1 MICQMRIFILFYFN
15 LVLLLALDN
24 NQTPRVVLHAT
35 DGEFMRYQFKEDQSY
50 TVFLLP
56 DDSKEMLYVG
66 GHNKLFH
73 IDFTSLNQSREIK
86 FPSFKQECNKVDTC
100 KNYITIMYKNNDSLF
115 VCGTN
120 GGAPLCCYMD
130 KDKSGKCDSTR
141 IYDGAGASPY
151 SPREPVA
158 SLFVGETIAL
168 HCLAIKNHPYHPFLE
183 QQYVGMT
190 LSRRN
195 GDGFQ
200 DKIYAFL
207 REKNLDEHPEADLW
221 ISRVIQICRADL
233 GGPKNILQKKW
244 TSILSTRLL
253 CGIPSEK
260 IFFNRLLDVF
270 VLHAD
275 DWRQSKV
282 YALFS
287 SRWNAT
293 AVCIYMMDEID
304 RVFTQSNIK
313 GRTQSL
319 PNPRPGTC
327 VSDSTKLNMDVLNI
341 IKDNPEMEDWVKPID
356 QSAPFMVSHRHYRQI
371 QVDVVKRRANSSH
384 TVLLMSLG
392 ELHAE
397 VLLPYTGILFL
408 SLKVCLIC
416 SLAFTKFISSCR
428 IRQDCQRNTLQI
440 LLYIHK
446 VLEANGKPFIISEI
460 YPFKKK
466 TYIQSMILDSA
477 KKKLYVGSSEEVVQ
491 IDLQRCDH
499 YGKTCEL
506 CVLAQDPYCG
516 WKGDKCTRITE
527 SAIQEVHHG
536 NYSVCKQPLYQP
548 QTSSNMPNAKSQAT
562 VEVTLSTRSYMS
574 CQVQSRNAK
583 YVWRH
588 KENETECQVS
598 NGECLYL
605 IRNVAEENLGEYSCI
620 SQENGYEQQVA
631 QYLLTRGGAT
641 TVSSRFLVLISVL
654 LASLCF

>member
-35 DGEFMRYQFKEDQSY
+35 DGEFMRYQFKEDHSY

-158 SLFVGETIAL
+158 SLFVDDELYSTANRHSTRNQGGIRR
-168 HCLAIKNHPYHPFLE
+168 CLGKKGSVWSDSPKTE

-356 QSAPFMVSHRHYRQI
+356 QTAPFMVSHRHYRQI
-371 QVDVVKRRANSSH
+371 QVDVVKRHANSSH
-384 TVLLMSLG
+384 TVLLMSLDNG
-392 ELHAE
+392 A
-397 VLLPYTGILFL
+397 V
-408 SLKVCLIC
+408 
-416 SLAFTKFISSCR
+416 
-428 IRQDCQRNTLQI
+428 
-440 LLYIHK
+440 HK

>member
-1 MICQMRIFILFYFN
+1 
-15 LVLLLALDN
+15 
-24 NQTPRVVLHAT
+24 
-35 DGEFMRYQFKEDQSY
+35 FKEDQSY

-86 FPSFKQECNKVDTC
+86 FPSFKQECNKDTC

-120 GGAPLCCYMD
+120 GGAPLCCYMVCE
-130 KDKSGKCDSTR
+130 KKQHKIVVMFLALN
-141 IYDGAGASPY
+141 IYPRDYCRFDY
-151 SPREPVA
+151 SVY
-158 SLFVGETIAL
+158 GHGNL
-168 HCLAIKNHPYHPFLE
+168 HVKFSVYTYVCLVMLHRTKTNLANVLLYIENIQEE

-384 TVLLMSLG
+384 TVLLMSL
-392 ELHAE
+392 AE
-397 VLLPYTGILFL
+397 G
-408 SLKVCLIC
+408 LK
-416 SLAFTKFISSCR
+416 
-428 IRQDCQRNTLQI
+428 
-440 LLYIHK
+440 YK

-536 NYSVCKQPLYQP
+536 NYSKTLQNKAQKRVKEFNQP